1 MNTRRRALSD
11 GCSAFNSARAA
22 ATSGRFCSAACRVF
36 FEGDIVTLIESPD
49 RAPPGLELLFAGK
62 PRADLV
68 ERQVGLRSD
77 EVEQPPLMRLERRA
91 AMAGARLRRDAS
103 RVRPAF
109 EPADRSRNANI
120 EQTCRFSPALACLD
134 HTDHP
139 SPKIVRVS
147 LRHRAPA
154 TIDAEPES
162 DLRPRRKPP
171 SSLRFTS
178 SGKCSSRMAAAR
190 GHGVYFLS
198 LEMSE
203 QEITARLIA
212 DQAYDGD
219 PKSPIPYERIQNSK
233 LSNEE
238 YERVVFAEREF
249 R

>member
-1 MNTRRRALSD
+1 MRWICND
-11 GCSAFNSARAA
+11 PHHVGNARKK
-22 ATSGRFCSAACRVF
+22 GIPAACRVF

-49 RAPPGLELLFAGK
+49 RAPPGLELLFADK

-77 EVEQPPLMRLERRA
+77 EGEQPPLMRLERRA

-147 LRHRAPA
+147 LPHRPPA

-162 DLRPRRKPP
+162 DLRPRPNPP
-171 SSLRFTS
+171 PSLRFTS
-178 SGKCSSRMAAAR
+178 RGKRSR
-190 GHGVYFLS
+190 VL
-198 LEMSE
+198 
-203 QEITARLIA
+203 
-212 DQAYDGD
+212 D
-219 PKSPIPYERIQNSK
+219 
-233 LSNEE
+233 
-238 YERVVFAEREF
+238 
-249 R
+249 

>member
-11 GCSAFNSARAA
+11 GCSAFHSARAA

-49 RAPPGLELLFAGK
+49 RAPPGLELLFADK

-171 SSLRFTS
+171 PSLRFTS
-178 SGKCSSRMAAAR
+178 SGRCSSANPISHFECEGASRKCGISLTRRHAGEAA
-190 GHGVYFLS
+190 
-198 LEMSE
+198 E
-203 QEITARLIA
+203 TCC
-212 DQAYDGD
+212 
-219 PKSPIPYERIQNSK
+219 
-233 LSNEE
+233 
-238 YERVVFAEREF
+238 
-249 R
+249 

>member
-49 RAPPGLELLFAGK
+49 RAPPGLELLFADK

-171 SSLRFTS
+171 PSLRFTS
-178 SGKCSSRMAAAR
+178 SGKCSSGRTGAKHKDLRRRSVVRSIRRSKHRWA
-190 GHGVYFLS
+190 S
-198 LEMSE
+198 DPPDCSE
-203 QEITARLIA
+203 KTE
-212 DQAYDGD
+212 G
-219 PKSPIPYERIQNSK
+219 
-233 LSNEE
+233 
-238 YERVVFAEREF
+238 
-249 R
+249 

>member
-49 RAPPGLELLFAGK
+49 RAPPGLELLFADK

-171 SSLRFTS
+171 PSLRFTS
-178 SGKCSSRMAAAR
+178 SGKCSSCWREASCGDPENFSTRALMVRSNAHIASSTISALSATSAAAPLR
-190 GHGVYFLS
+190 SVATCVAAS
-198 LEMSE
+198 C
-203 QEITARLIA
+203 AA
-212 DQAYDGD
+212 
-219 PKSPIPYERIQNSK
+219 
-233 LSNEE
+233 SN
-238 YERVVFAEREF
+238 
-249 R
+249 